1 MKGLQPKGIAR
12 RNKMLLAAIQLFLEQ
27 GYEKTTTA
35 QIARA
40 AGMSPTSF
48 FAAFENKE
56 ALLLTLTQIMFENQ
70 FAKARTFA
78 KDMEPLMVY
87 CLETS
92 LQIYITE
99 LSEPLREIYV
109 MAYTLPSTTEYILK
123 STAVQIKAIFSPF
136 MPDAEDK
143 DFYEMDIA
151 SGSIMRGFMARKC
164 DMYFTVQKK
173 ISRFLECCLKLYD
186 VPKEKRASL
195 IEAVLAFDLHS
206 EAKRLID
213 EIIAKAETGLEK
225 AIESTINEKTKKRK
239 RIITEV
245 GYVQKDENKEKAGGV
260 NNAYY
265 AVCVFK
271 RDDGCDGGAGSV
283 ACSRNAYYGQGE
295 L

>member
-1 MKGLQPKGIAR
+1 MMRAIRRIQIEGITAKGHSKTKQD
-12 RNKMLLAAIQLFLEQ
+12 AAC
-27 GYEKTTTA
+27 GYSAIFRSGVRKDDHCTDSK
-35 QIARA
+35 R

-123 STAVQIKAIFSPF
+123 STAVQIKAIFSSF

-206 EAKRLID
+206 VAKRLID

-225 AIESTINEKTKKRK
+225 AIESSINEKSQN
-239 RIITEV
+239 
-245 GYVQKDENKEKAGGV
+245 G
-260 NNAYY
+260 
-265 AVCVFK
+265 
-271 RDDGCDGGAGSV
+271 
-283 ACSRNAYYGQGE
+283 
-295 L
+295 

>member
-35 QIARA
+35 QISKA

-56 ALLLTLTQIMFENQ
+56 ALLLTLTKIMFDSQ
-70 FAKARTFA
+70 FAKARSFA
-78 KDMEPLMVY
+78 KELEPLMVY

-109 MAYTLPSTTEYILK
+109 MAYTLPSTSEYIYK
-123 STAVQIKAIFSPF
+123 STSAQIKAIFSPF
-136 MPDAEDK
+136 MPGAEDK

-151 SGSIMRGFMARKC
+151 SGSVMRGFMAKKC

-186 VPKEKRASL
+186 VPEEKRKSL
-195 IEAVLAFDLHS
+195 IEAVLAFDLS
-206 EAKRLID
+206 AVARKLID
-213 EIIAKAETGLEK
+213 EIVTKAETGLEK
-225 AIESTINEKTKKRK
+225 AIEGETEKS
-239 RIITEV
+239 E
-245 GYVQKDENKEKAGGV
+245 
-260 NNAYY
+260 
-265 AVCVFK
+265 
-271 RDDGCDGGAGSV
+271 
-283 ACSRNAYYGQGE
+283 
-295 L
+295 